1 MVMVGLMMVNH
12 DDGDGGH
19 DDGNS
24 NQGNAA
30 REGFEQV
37 FMKIRDAP
45 KYQSCSQGGEVKL
58 YYIFVIGCHCYTQ
71 FLRKSTSASTLE
83 ENPINVVSAVTL
95 APNRSS
101 LGKV

>member
-45 KYQSCSQGGEVKL
+45 KFPILQSRGGGQIILYLCYRMSLLHSVFEKIHKRKHTGRKPYKCGQCS
-58 YYIFVIGCHCYTQ
+58 YSC
-71 FLRKSTSASTLE
+71 A
-83 ENPINVVSAVTL
+83 
-95 APNRSS
+95 
-101 LGKV
+101 